1 MPTSPEDQTALATEH
16 PSPADGVTPLAQS
29 RATPGRVAGGA
40 SMTIH
45 TRQAHR
51 LFYGRRSD
59 EKEGKAPI
67 TGLVRFANTVAN
79 IHNAASKNDPFADW
93 TLCDLEARFESADT
107 VIGKHTAHLASLLDS
122 NEGLKIRLH
131 CSVKPISIPLLFYAP
146 LAWRGAQTLTKL
158 DQLVLHALTAR
169 QVALM
174 FEDDWKESVGRA
186 ARAVRQAY
194 EWVNVWQHTGVTRD
208 DLAANNAVARRAL
221 GIYQTSNRGADIP
234 TDVLTGERRSKFAP
248 TIRRAAAGADEH
260 DPIRNTDGLE
270 DAPIPDGDEDSE

>member
-1 MPTSPEDQTALATEH
+1 MPANPEDQTALAAAL
-16 PSPADGVTPLAQS
+16 PSRADGIIPLAQS
-29 RATPGRVAGGA
+29 RATPGRVVGGA
-40 SMTIH
+40 NMTIH

-59 EKEGKAPI
+59 EKAGKAPI

-79 IHNAASKNDPFADW
+79 IHNAASRDDPFADW

-107 VIGKHTAHLASLLDS
+107 VIGKHTAHLASLLDA
-122 NEGLKIRLH
+122 NDGLKIGLH
-131 CSVKPISIPLLFYAP
+131 ASVKPISIPLRFYAP

-174 FEDDWKESVGRA
+174 FEDDWKESVSRA

-194 EWVNVWQHTGVTRD
+194 EWVNVWQYTGVTRD

-221 GIYQTSNRGADIP
+221 GIYQTSNRGVDIP
-234 TDVLTGERRSKFAP
+234 ADVLTGERRSKFAP
-248 TIRRAAAGADEH
+248 TIRREAAGTAED
-260 DPIRNTDGLE
+260 DPTLNTDDLE
-270 DAPIPDGDEDSE
+270 DAPRPDGDEESE